1 MKISWSRA
9 NLYREKIVSHEFLS
23 QAWEKVDRYKRSKIE
38 ASQRRC
44 LLRNVISACHGPLYP
59 SRWIRFG
66 VRGSES
72 RELSMYSKR
81 YILSL
86 SLSFSIFPPL
96 AIMFLRY
103 TAVERND
110 LKSWMKASIKF
121 ASDRHLRRN
130 RNVWPTVAN
139 ERPKEKCYRKS
150 FRPRNNFHPILPFK
164 FFFNN

>member
-1 MKISWSRA
+1 MPFTQCYFGLSRPIISVSLNTLRSSRVGIA
-9 NLYREKIVSHEFLS
+9 R
-23 QAWEKVDRYKRSKIE
+23 
-38 ASQRRC
+38 
-44 LLRNVISACHGPLYP
+44 VIDVFKA
-59 SRWIRFG
+59 I
-66 VRGSES
+66 
-72 RELSMYSKR
+72 YS
-81 YILSL
+81 LFL
-86 SLSFSIFPPL
+86 SLSFSIFSLLPSL
-96 AIMFLRY
+96 SIMFLRY